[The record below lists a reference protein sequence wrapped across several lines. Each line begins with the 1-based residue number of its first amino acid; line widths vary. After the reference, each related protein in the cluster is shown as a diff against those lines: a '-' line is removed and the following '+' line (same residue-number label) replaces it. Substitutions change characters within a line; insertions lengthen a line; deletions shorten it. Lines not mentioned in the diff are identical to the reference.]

1 MLVVAED
8 IVTGIEYIC
17 SIEDTGNA
25 KALINFFERI
35 DSARFQFRYGEVI
48 EESDNVMVQVN
59 STRNFVDVIMHIIL
73 TDSGIVI

>member
-1 MLVVAED
+1 MRKNLVV
-8 IVTGIEYIC
+8 IV
-17 SIEDTGNA
+17 
-25 KALINFFERI
+25 INFFERI

>member
-1 MLVVAED
+1 M
-8 IVTGIEYIC
+8 IV
-17 SIEDTGNA
+17 
-25 KALINFFERI
+25 INFFERI